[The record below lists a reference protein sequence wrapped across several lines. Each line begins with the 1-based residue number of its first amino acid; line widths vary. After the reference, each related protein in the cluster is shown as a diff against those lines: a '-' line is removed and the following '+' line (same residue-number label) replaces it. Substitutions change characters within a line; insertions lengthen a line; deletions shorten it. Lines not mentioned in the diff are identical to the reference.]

1 MSQTL
6 YRKYRSQRF
15 SELVGQHAVTRVLMN
30 SVARGRLNHAYL
42 FSGPRGTGKTSVARI
57 FAKALNCESPQAGD
71 ACGVCEACISV
82 AEGNAADVVEI
93 DAASNR
99 GIDDIRELR
108 ERVNYAPLRFKY
120 KVYIIDEVHMI
131 TTQGFNALLK
141 TLEEP
146 PGHVIFCMCTTEAH
160 KLPVTIL
167 SRCIRFDF
175 HRLPLHEL
183 AGHLGRIASKE
194 GFSLD
199 ADAAAEL
206 ARLAEGSARDA
217 ISLLDQLLVFCEG
230 EITSEHVRELF
241 QLGDPKTAE
250 RAADNL
256 ALGDKRAL
264 LAAWGDLVEQGAD
277 SGRFLLDIADEL
289 KQRYLDSGDPGWR
302 AALTAIWQGVNL
314 LKFESFPAV
323 LVELSLL
330 NAQAAFEREAVGDRG
345 QYAVGVKRQDER
357 STSREAALRDEQHSA
372 EQAASDNAQP
382 DSSQKPAVTVSP
394 TRDPAADPG
403 VAETAL
409 EEVADADNT
418 APFAAAKEIQDGQAE
433 QGWEEFSACV
443 QDEHV
448 TTYAMIC
455 AGAQGRL
462 DDGRFTINFNME
474 RTAAFRYAQR
484 EEHAKVLVQNARKLF
499 GENTSVVLILNNDSS
514 TGIEIGSKPVA
525 CEHSE
530 RELPPEITTDVVE
543 EPPQLRGR
551 STLDPGKME
560 ERANAM
566 LVEIGAEA
574 ASKAIDDRDRP
585 ATTADALNL
594 FGALETDEEVE
605 HEER

>member
-230 EITSEHVRELF
+230 EITAEHVRELF

-250 RAADNL
+250 RAAENL

-264 LAAWGDLVEQGAD
+264 LAAWEELVEQGAD
-277 SGRFLLDIADEL
+277 PGRFLLDVADEL

-330 NAQAAFEREAVGDRG
+330 NAQAAFEGEAVGG
-345 QYAVGVKRQDER
+345 QEQRAVSLKRQDEQAG
-357 STSREAALRDEQHSA
+357 SLPAIQEREQISAGQDARDTTQPA
-372 EQAASDNAQP
+372 NAQEP
-382 DSSQKPAVTVSP
+382 VATESP
-394 TRDPAADPG
+394 SGDPAPEP
-403 VAETAL
+403 ETGELAS
-409 EEVADADNT
+409 EEASSVIKM
-418 APFAAAKEIQDGQAE
+418 APHAAAEGIQAGQTD
-433 QGWEEFSACV
+433 QGWEEFCAQV

-455 AGAQGRL
+455 AGVQGRL
-462 DDGRFTINFNME
+462 AGGRFTLGFSTE

-499 GENTSVVLILNNDSS
+499 GENISVVLTLDNDSS
-514 TGIEIGSKPVA
+514 NSIEIGSKPDA
-525 CEHSE
+525 GEHTE

-543 EPPQLRGR
+543 KPPQLRGR

-594 FGALETDEEVE
+594 FGALETDEEAE

>member
-15 SELVGQHAVTRVLMN
+15 SELVGQQAVTRVLMN

-57 FAKALNCESPQAGD
+57 FAKALNCEKPLDGD
-71 ACGVCEACISV
+71 ACGACTACVGV

-108 ERVNYAPLRFKY
+108 ERVNYAPLQFKY

-146 PGHVIFCMCTTEAH
+146 PDHVIFCMCTTEAH

-175 HRLPLHEL
+175 HRLPPHEL
-183 AGHLGRIASKE
+183 AAHLCWIASKE
-194 GFSLD
+194 GSSLD
-199 ADAAAEL
+199 ANAAAEL

-217 ISLLDQLLVFCEG
+217 ISLLDQLLVFCDG
-230 EITSEHVRELF
+230 EITAKHVRELF

-250 RAADNL
+250 RAAINL
-256 ALGDKRAL
+256 EAGDKRAL
-264 LAAWGDLVEQGAD
+264 LAAWDDLVEQGAD
-277 SGRFLLDIADEL
+277 PGRFLLDVADEL
-289 KQRYLDSGDPGWR
+289 KHRYLNSGNPCWR

-314 LKFESFPAV
+314 LKFESYPAV

-330 NAQAAFEREAVGDRG
+330 NAHAAFELEAIRSQEQPAGCS
-345 QYAVGVKRQDER
+345 ARQDPRPER
-357 STSREAALRDEQHSA
+357 TDAMLKDEQHGSR
-372 EQAASDNAQP
+372 QAAISIAQP
-382 DSSQKPAVTVSP
+382 ISTQKPIVTVSP
-394 TRDPAADPG
+394 SGDPA
-403 VAETAL
+403 L
-409 EEVADADNT
+409 EPKVNEVAYVEETEASDSVPL
-418 APFAAAKEIQDGQAE
+418 APVKGIQEGLTD
-433 QGWEEFSACV
+433 QGWQEFSARI

-455 AGAQGRL
+455 AGVQGKL
-462 DDGRFTINFNME
+462 DGDRFTLSFSTE
-474 RTAAFRYAQR
+474 RTSAFRYAQR
-484 EEHAKVLVQNARKLF
+484 EEHAKVLVQTARELF
-499 GENTSVVLILNNDSS
+499 GENISVVLILNNDNAGSV
-514 TGIEIGSKPVA
+514 EIGSKPIA
-525 CEHSE
+525 CERTEHQW
-530 RELPPEITTDVVE
+530 PPEITTDVVE
-543 EPPQLRGR
+543 EPPQINER
-551 STLDPGKME
+551 SALDPGKMAK
-560 ERANAM
+560 RANAM
-566 LVEIGAEA
+566 LEGIGAEA
-574 ASKAIDDRDRP
+574 ASTAIDDRDRP

-594 FGALETDEEVE
+594 FRALETDEEAE
-605 HEER
+605 HEKC

>member
-1 MSQTL
+1 MPQTL

-15 SELVGQHAVTRVLMN
+15 SELVGQQAVTRVLMN
-30 SVARGRLNHAYL
+30 SVARDRLNHAYL

-57 FAKALNCESPQAGD
+57 FAKALNCENPQDGD
-71 ACGVCEACISV
+71 ACGVCEVCISV

-108 ERVNYAPLRFKY
+108 ARVNYAPIKFKY

-146 PGHVIFCMCTTEAH
+146 PGHVIFCMCTTEAY

-175 HRLPLHEL
+175 HRLSLNEL
-183 AGHLGRIASKE
+183 AAHLSRIASE
-194 GFSLD
+194 EDYSLD
-199 ADAAAEL
+199 ANAAAEL

-217 ISLLDQLLVFCEG
+217 ISLLDQLLVYCDG
-230 EITSEHVRELF
+230 GITVEHVRELF
-241 QLGDPKTAE
+241 QLSDPRTAE
-250 RAADNL
+250 RAANNL

-264 LAAWGDLVEQGAD
+264 LAAWEGLVEQGAD
-277 SGRFLLDIADEL
+277 SGRFLLDVANEL

-330 NAQAAFEREAVGDRG
+330 NAQAAFERETVEG
-345 QYAVGVKRQDER
+345 QEQRSAGSKRQEEHTGSLPAIQER
-357 STSREAALRDEQHSA
+357 EQKTAELAREEDIDVE
-372 EQAASDNAQP
+372 
-382 DSSQKPAVTVSP
+382 K
-394 TRDPAADPG
+394 
-403 VAETAL
+403 TAL
-409 EEVADADNT
+409 HAT
-418 APFAAAKEIQDGQAE
+418 AAGIQAGQTGH
-433 QGWEEFSACV
+433 GWEEFCARV

-455 AGAQGRL
+455 AGTQGKL
-462 DDGRFTINFNME
+462 DDGKFIISFSAE
-474 RTAAFRYAQR
+474 RTAAFRYSQR
-484 EEHAKVLVQNARKLF
+484 EEHAKVLVHNARKLF
-499 GENTSVVLILNNDSS
+499 GANTSVVLILESGS
-514 TGIEIGSKPVA
+514 TKGIEIGSRSVA
-525 CEHSE
+525 SKRIEH
-530 RELPPEITTDVVE
+530 ELPPEITTDVVE
-543 EPPQLRGR
+543 ESSHLHKR
-551 STLDPGKME
+551 SALDPGNMAK
-560 ERANAM
+560 RADAM
-566 LVEIGAEA
+566 LDDISAEA
-574 ASKAIDDRDRP
+574 ASKVINEKDRP

-594 FGALETDEEVE
+594 FGALEADEEAE
-605 HEER
+605 HEKR